1 MSTQQEF
8 LLRLTRLLH
17 EAAIPYMTTGSMS
30 SSIHGRPRAT
40 QDVDVVIDPTH
51 DQLDSFIA
59 LLAQDYYV
67 SRDAAFEAL
76 HCRSMFN
83 VIGLDGGWKA
93 DFIIRRDRPF
103 SHEEFGRRHRI
114 EVMGQALWIA
124 APEDIILSKLE
135 WMKGRDSDVPYS
147 DALGIAIAQWG
158 NLDLAY
164 LKKWAVELG
173 VEKPLAHLLAEA
185 GATADDVG

>member
-8 LLRLTRLLH
+8 LLRLTRLLG
-17 EAAIPYMTTGSMS
+17 EAGIPYMTTGSTS

-40 QDVDVVIDPTH
+40 QDVDIVIDSTH
-51 DQLDSFIA
+51 DQLDSFIS
-59 LLAQDYYV
+59 LLGQDYYV
-67 SRDAAFEAL
+67 SRDAASEAL
-76 HCRSMFN
+76 RRRGMFN

-93 DFIIRRDRPF
+93 DLIIRRDRPF
-103 SHEEFGRRHRI
+103 SHEEFRRRHRI

-124 APEDIILSKLE
+124 ASEDIILSKLE
-135 WMKGRDSDVPYS
+135 WMKGRDSDIQYS

-164 LKKWAVELG
+164 LEKWAVELG
-173 VEKPLAHLLAEA
+173 VEEPLAHLLDEA
-185 GATADDVG
+185 RTTADEVG